1 MKRLKLC
8 LLIIILTLNP
18 SFGQS
23 EAGAIFLLIAPGARA
38 GGMGEAQVAVANDA
52 YASYWNPAGLG
63 FLDGQELALMHVN
76 WLPGLADDLYYEFLG
91 FRKKYPTLGT
101 IGGHLI
107 FLNLG
112 EQIRTS
118 ETGDEL
124 GTFTS
129 YMTAF
134 ALSYSALISPTQS
147 FGINTKVS
155 YQHLVEIGAGSEKGK
170 GTSTDFGFDVGY
182 LHKEWILPNLTMG
195 FNLSNL
201 GPKVS
206 FIDPDQA
213 DPQPTNLS
221 FGFNYA
227 LIKSDFNNINVVYD
241 VDKLLVSSYPDMD
254 WDGDGR
260 IGNYDEDGNYSPG
273 NDYNINGK
281 IEIAHT
287 DPLYLALFTSWI
299 NDWILGGDI
308 DYGSSSPGNGDG
320 IIGGYEWVDADG
332 DGKKDIGKWFD
343 SDSNGVVDPGE
354 NEMVQTEGNPG
365 DEDWGIYNEYGIKE
379 KGNAK
384 DRKLSN
390 ETDRLVHN
398 LGIEYWYGEYF
409 AIRSGFY
416 YDKTGKISNPTF
428 GIGLRF
434 AGYGFD
440 FGYTYGDQGHPLT
453 NTMRFS
459 LNMEF

>member
-1 MKRLKLC
+1 MKRLGTVLC
-8 LLIIILTLNP
+8 IYIIFST
-18 SFGQS
+18 SVFAQS

-38 GGMGEAQVAVANDA
+38 GGMGEAQVAVADDA

-63 FLDGQELALMHVN
+63 FLDGTELAMMHVN
-76 WLPGLADDLYYEFLG
+76 WLPGLADDLYYEFLA
-91 FRKKYPTLGT
+91 FRRHYPTLGT
-101 IGGHLI
+101 IGGHII

-118 ETGDEL
+118 EIGEEL

-129 YMTAF
+129 YMTA
-134 ALSYSALISPTQS
+134 LSMSYSALISQDKS
-147 FGINTKVS
+147 FGLNAKIS

-182 LHKEWILPNLTMG
+182 MRKNWLLNDLTLGIMV
-195 FNLSNL
+195 SNI

-221 FGFNYA
+221 LGINYA
-227 LIKSDFNNINVVYD
+227 IVNTEYNKLNIVYD
-241 VDKLLVSSYPDMD
+241 VDKLLVASYPDMD
-254 WDGDGR
+254 WDDNGY
-260 IGNYDEDGNYSPG
+260 IGGYDEDGNKSPG
-273 NDYNINGK
+273 NDYNKEGK

-287 DPLYLALFTSWI
+287 DPIYLALFTSWVD
-299 NDWILGGDI
+299 DWFLGGDI
-308 DYGSSSPGNGDG
+308 DRVISGEYGDKV
-320 IIGGYEWVDADG
+320 IGGWTWDDSFDANDN
-332 DGKKDIGKWFD
+332 GKP
-343 SDSNGVVDPGE
+343 DPE
-354 NEMVQTEGNPG
+354 EMEKTINSNPG
-365 DEDWGIYNEYGIKE
+365 DSDWGIYNEWGQKE
-379 KGNAK
+379 VGSNN
-384 DRKLSN
+384 DRSLSN
-390 ETDRLVHN
+390 ELDKLVHN
-398 LGIEYWYGEYF
+398 SGIEYWYGKYF
-409 AIRSGFY
+409 AIRSGYY

-440 FGYTYGDQGHPLT
+440 FGYTYGEPGHPLT

>member
-1 MKRLKLC
+1 MKRLGVVLSIMIALYNP
-8 LLIIILTLNP
+8 LL
-18 SFGQS
+18 SQS

-63 FLDGQELALMHVN
+63 FLEGSELALMHVN
-76 WLPGLADDLYYEFLG
+76 WLPGLADDLYYEFFA
-91 FRKKYPTLGT
+91 FRKRYPTLGT
-101 IGGHLI
+101 LGGHLI

-134 ALSYSALISPTQS
+134 SLSYSALISRTQS

-170 GTSTDFGFDVGY
+170 GTSIDFGFDLGY
-182 LHKEWILPNLTMG
+182 MHKEWLFPNLTLG
-195 FNLSNL
+195 LNLSNL

-221 FGFNYA
+221 IGINYA
-227 LIKSDFNNINVVYD
+227 LVNSPFNKLNFVYD
-241 VDKLLVSSYPDMD
+241 IDKLLVSSYPDMD
-254 WDGDGR
+254 WNEDGY
-260 IGNYDEDGNYSPG
+260 IGGFDEDGNLSPG
-273 NDYNINGK
+273 NDYNSDGK

-287 DPLYLALFTSWI
+287 DPIYKALFTSWV

-320 IIGGYEWVDADG
+320 IIGGYDWTDG
-332 DGKKDIGKWFD
+332 NDDGKIDGTKWYD
-343 SDSNGVVDPGE
+343 ANNNSTVDPGE
-354 NEMVQTEGNPG
+354 GEMVATEGSPG
-365 DEDWGIYNEYGIKE
+365 DEDWGIYNQYGIKE

-384 DRKLSN
+384 DRKISN
-390 ETDRLVHN
+390 ELDRLVHN
-398 LGIEYWYGEYF
+398 IGMEYWYGEYF

-434 AGYGFD
+434 SGYGFD
-440 FGYTYGDQGHPLT
+440 FGYTYGETGHPLT

>member
-1 MKRLKLC
+1 MKRLGIVLC
-8 LLIIILTLNP
+8 LYIIFSTSI
-18 SFGQS
+18 FAQS

-38 GGMGEAQVAVANDA
+38 GGMGEAQVAVADDA

-63 FLDGQELALMHVN
+63 FLDGTELAMMHVN
-76 WLPGLADDLYYEFLG
+76 WLPGLADDLYYEFLA
-91 FRKKYPTLGT
+91 FRRHYPTLGT
-101 IGGHLI
+101 IGGHII

-118 ETGDEL
+118 EIGEEL

-129 YMTAF
+129 YMTA
-134 ALSYSALISPTQS
+134 LSMSYSALISQDKS
-147 FGINTKVS
+147 FGLNAKIS

-182 LHKEWILPNLTMG
+182 MRKNWLLNDLTLGIMV
-195 FNLSNL
+195 SNI

-221 FGFNYA
+221 LGINYA
-227 LIKSDFNNINVVYD
+227 IVNTEYNKLNIVYD
-241 VDKLLVSSYPDMD
+241 VDKLLVASYPDMD
-254 WDGDGR
+254 WDDNGY
-260 IGNYDEDGNYSPG
+260 IGGYDEDGNKSPG
-273 NDYNINGK
+273 NDYNKEGK
-281 IEIAHT
+281 TEIAHT
-287 DPLYLALFTSWI
+287 DPIYLALFTSWVD
-299 NDWILGGDI
+299 DWFLGGDI
-308 DYGSSSPGNGDG
+308 DRVISGEYGDKV
-320 IIGGYEWVDADG
+320 IGGWTWDDSFDANDN
-332 DGKKDIGKWFD
+332 GKP
-343 SDSNGVVDPGE
+343 DPE
-354 NEMVQTEGNPG
+354 EMEKTINSNPG
-365 DEDWGIYNEYGIKE
+365 DSDWGIYNEWGQKE
-379 KGNAK
+379 VGSNN
-384 DRKLSN
+384 DRSLSN
-390 ETDRLVHN
+390 ELDKLVHN
-398 LGIEYWYGEYF
+398 SGIEYWYGKYF
-409 AIRSGFY
+409 AIRSGYY

-440 FGYTYGDQGHPLT
+440 FGYTYGEPGHPLT

>member
-1 MKRLKLC
+1 MKRLGIVLSVM
-8 LLIIILTLNP
+8 IVLNYP
-18 SFGQS
+18 VLAQS

-38 GGMGEAQVAVANDA
+38 GGMGEAQTAVANDA

-63 FLDGQELALMHVN
+63 FLEGKELALMHVN
-76 WLPGLADDLYYEFLG
+76 WLPGLADDLYYEFFA

-101 IGGHLI
+101 LGGHLI

-134 ALSYSALISPTQS
+134 SLSYSALISRTQS
-147 FGINTKVS
+147 FGINSKIS
-155 YQHLVEIGAGSEKGK
+155 YQHLVEIGAGAEKGK
-170 GTSTDFGFDVGY
+170 GTSIDFGFDLGY
-182 LHKEWILPNLTMG
+182 MHKEWLSPNLTLG
-195 FNLSNL
+195 LNLSNL

-221 FGFNYA
+221 IGFNYA
-227 LIKSDFNNINVVYD
+227 VINSEFNKLNVVYD

-254 WDGDGR
+254 WDGDGY
-260 IGNYDEDGNYSPG
+260 IGGFDEDGNQSAY
-273 NDYNINGK
+273 NDYNSDGQ

-287 DPLYLALFTSWI
+287 DPIYKAIFTSWA

-320 IIGGYEWVDADG
+320 IIGGYDWVDGNG
-332 DGKKDIGKWFD
+332 DGKIDGTKWY
-343 SDSNGVVDPGE
+343 DSNGNESLDPGE
-354 NEMVQTEGNPG
+354 GEMIASEGEPG
-365 DEDWGIYNEYGIKE
+365 DEGWGKYNEYGIKE

-384 DRKLSN
+384 DRKLSD
-390 ETDRLVHN
+390 ELDRLVHN
-398 LGIEYWYGEYF
+398 IGMEYWYGQYF
-409 AIRSGFY
+409 AIRSGFI

-434 AGYGFD
+434 SGYGFD
-440 FGYTYGDQGHPLT
+440 FGYTYGETGHPLT

>member
-1 MKRLKLC
+1 MKRLGIVLC
-8 LLIIILTLNP
+8 LYIIFSTSI
-18 SFGQS
+18 FAQS

-38 GGMGEAQVAVANDA
+38 GGMGEAQVAVADDA

-63 FLDGQELALMHVN
+63 FLDGSELAMMHVN
-76 WLPGLADDLYYEFLG
+76 WLPGLADDLYYEFLA
-91 FRKKYPTLGT
+91 FRRHYPTLGT
-101 IGGHLI
+101 IGGHII

-118 ETGDEL
+118 EIGEEL

-129 YMTAF
+129 YMTA
-134 ALSYSALISPTQS
+134 LSMSYSALISQDKS
-147 FGINTKVS
+147 FGLNAKIS
-155 YQHLVEIGAGSEKGK
+155 YQHLVEIGAGSEQGK

-182 LHKEWILPNLTMG
+182 MRKNWLLNDLTLGIMV
-195 FNLSNL
+195 SNI

-221 FGFNYA
+221 LGINYA
-227 LIKSDFNNINVVYD
+227 IVNTEYNKLNIVYD
-241 VDKLLVSSYPDMD
+241 VDKLLVASYPDMD
-254 WDGDGR
+254 WDDNGY
-260 IGNYDEDGNYSPG
+260 IGGYDEDGNKSPG
-273 NDYNINGK
+273 NDYNKEGK

-287 DPLYLALFTSWI
+287 DPIYLALFTSWVD
-299 NDWILGGDI
+299 DWFLGGDI
-308 DYGSSSPGNGDG
+308 DRVISGEYGDKV
-320 IIGGYEWVDADG
+320 IGGWTWDDSFDANDN
-332 DGKKDIGKWFD
+332 GKP
-343 SDSNGVVDPGE
+343 DPE
-354 NEMVQTEGNPG
+354 EMEKTINSNPG
-365 DEDWGIYNEYGIKE
+365 DSDWGIYNEWGQKE
-379 KGNAK
+379 VGSNN
-384 DRKLSN
+384 DRSLSN
-390 ETDRLVHN
+390 ELDKLVHN
-398 LGIEYWYGEYF
+398 SGIEYWYGKYF
-409 AIRSGFY
+409 AIRSGYY

-440 FGYTYGDQGHPLT
+440 FGYTYGEPGHPLT

>member
-1 MKRLKLC
+1 MKRIVMALFIFLVPYS
-8 LLIIILTLNP
+8 TV
-18 SFGQS
+18 FAQS

-63 FLDGQELALMHVN
+63 FLEGQELAMMHVN
-76 WLPGLADDLYYEFLG
+76 WLPGLADDLYYEFLA

-101 IGGHLI
+101 LGGHLI

-129 YMTAF
+129 YMTAMS
-134 ALSYSALISPTQS
+134 LSYSALISPTQS
-147 FGINTKVS
+147 FGINSKIS
-155 YQHLVEIGAGSEKGK
+155 YQHLVEIGAGSEKGS
-170 GTSTDFGFDVGY
+170 GTSIDFGFDLGY
-182 LHKEWILPNLTMG
+182 LHKEWLLPNLTFG
-195 FNLSNL
+195 LNLSNL

-213 DPQPTNLS
+213 DPQPTNLTL
-221 FGFNYA
+221 GFNYA
-227 LIKSDFNNINVVYD
+227 LINGEYNKFNIVYD

-254 WDGDGR
+254 WNGDGR
-260 IGNYDEDGNYSPG
+260 IGGYDEYGNESPG
-273 NDYNINGK
+273 NDYNSDGK
-281 IEIAHT
+281 LEIAHT
-287 DPLYLALFTSWI
+287 DPIYIALFTSWV
-299 NDWILGGDI
+299 NDWLLGGDI
-308 DYGSSSPGNGDG
+308 DYGFSGPGNGDG
-320 IIGGYEWVDADG
+320 IIGGYNWIDADE
-332 DGKKDIGKWFD
+332 DGNIDGGKWFD
-343 SDSNGVVDPGE
+343 ADSNGIVDPGE
-354 NEMVQTEGNPG
+354 NEMVSTEGEPG
-365 DEDWGIYNEYGIKE
+365 DTGWGDYNEYGVKE
-379 KGNAK
+379 VGNAK
-384 DRKLSN
+384 SRSISN
-390 ETDRLVHN
+390 ELDRLVHN
-398 LGIEYWYGEYF
+398 IGMEYWYGKYF
-409 AIRSGFY
+409 AIRTGFY

-440 FGYTYGDQGHPLT
+440 FGYTYGEQGHPLT

>member
-1 MKRLKLC
+1 MKRLGVVLSIMIALYNP
-8 LLIIILTLNP
+8 LL
-18 SFGQS
+18 SQS

-63 FLDGQELALMHVN
+63 FLEGSELALMHVN
-76 WLPGLADDLYYEFLG
+76 WLPGLADDLYYEFFA
-91 FRKKYPTLGT
+91 FRKRYPTLGT
-101 IGGHLI
+101 LGGHLI

-134 ALSYSALISPTQS
+134 SLSYSALISRTQS

-170 GTSTDFGFDVGY
+170 GTSIDFGFDLGY
-182 LHKEWILPNLTMG
+182 MHKEWLFPNLTLG
-195 FNLSNL
+195 LNLSNL

-221 FGFNYA
+221 IGINYA
-227 LIKSDFNNINVVYD
+227 LVNSPFNKLNFVYD
-241 VDKLLVSSYPDMD
+241 IDKLLVSSYPDMD
-254 WDGDGR
+254 WNEDGY
-260 IGNYDEDGNYSPG
+260 IGGFDEDGNLSPG
-273 NDYNINGK
+273 NDYNSDGK

-287 DPLYLALFTSWI
+287 DPIYKALFTSWV

-320 IIGGYEWVDADG
+320 IIGGYDWTDG
-332 DGKKDIGKWFD
+332 NDDGKIDGTKWYD
-343 SDSNGVVDPGE
+343 ANNNSTVDPGE
-354 NEMVQTEGNPG
+354 GEMVATKAPLEMKIGVYIINMVL
-365 DEDWGIYNEYGIKE
+365 
-379 KGNAK
+379 
-384 DRKLSN
+384 RKKAML
-390 ETDRLVHN
+390 
-398 LGIEYWYGEYF
+398 
-409 AIRSGFY
+409 
-416 YDKTGKISNPTF
+416 KTVKYQMN
-428 GIGLRF
+428 
-434 AGYGFD
+434 
-440 FGYTYGDQGHPLT
+440 
-453 NTMRFS
+453 
-459 LNMEF
+459 

>member
-1 MKRLKLC
+1 MKRLGTVLC
-8 LLIIILTLNP
+8 LYIIFST
-18 SFGQS
+18 SVFAQS

-38 GGMGEAQVAVANDA
+38 GGMGEAQVAVADDA

-63 FLDGQELALMHVN
+63 FLDGSELAMMHVN
-76 WLPGLADDLYYEFLG
+76 WLPGLADDLYYEFLA
-91 FRKKYPTLGT
+91 FRRHYPTLGT
-101 IGGHLI
+101 IGGHII

-118 ETGDEL
+118 EIGEEL

-129 YMTAF
+129 YMTA
-134 ALSYSALISPTQS
+134 LSMSYSALISPDKS
-147 FGINTKVS
+147 FGLNAKIS

-182 LHKEWILPNLTMG
+182 MQKNWLLNDLTLGIMV
-195 FNLSNL
+195 SNI

-221 FGFNYA
+221 LGINYA
-227 LIKSDFNNINVVYD
+227 IVNTEYNKLNIVCD
-241 VDKLLVSSYPDMD
+241 VDKLLVASYPDMD
-254 WDGDGR
+254 WDDNGY
-260 IGNYDEDGNYSPG
+260 IGGYDEDGNKSPG
-273 NDYNINGK
+273 NDYNKEGK

-287 DPLYLALFTSWI
+287 DPIYLALFTSWVD
-299 NDWILGGDI
+299 DWFLGGDI
-308 DYGSSSPGNGDG
+308 DRVISGEYGDKV
-320 IIGGYEWVDADG
+320 IGGWTWDDSFDANDN
-332 DGKKDIGKWFD
+332 GKP
-343 SDSNGVVDPGE
+343 DPE
-354 NEMVQTEGNPG
+354 EMEKTINSNPG
-365 DEDWGIYNEYGIKE
+365 DSDWGIYNEWGQKE
-379 KGNAK
+379 VGSNN
-384 DRKLSN
+384 DRSLSN
-390 ETDRLVHN
+390 ELDKLVHN
-398 LGIEYWYGEYF
+398 SGIEYWYGKYF
-409 AIRSGFY
+409 AIRSGYY

-440 FGYTYGDQGHPLT
+440 FGYTYGEPGHPLT

>member
-1 MKRLKLC
+1 MKRLGLA
-8 LLIIILTLNP
+8 LSLMIVSVYPVTA
-18 SFGQS
+18 QS

-38 GGMGEAQVAVANDA
+38 GGMGEAQTAVANDA

-63 FLDGQELALMHVN
+63 FLDGRELALMHVN
-76 WLPGLADDLYYEFLG
+76 WLPGLADDLYYEFLAY
-91 FRKKYPTLGT
+91 RKRYPTLGT
-101 IGGHLI
+101 VGGHLI

-134 ALSYSALISPTQS
+134 TLSYSALISKTQS
-147 FGINTKVS
+147 FGINAKVS

-170 GTSTDFGFDVGY
+170 GTSTDFGFDLGY
-182 LHKEWILPNLTMG
+182 MHKEWILPNLTLG

-221 FGFNYA
+221 IGINYA
-227 LIKSDFNNINVVYD
+227 LVNGEFNKLNIVYD

-254 WDGDGR
+254 WDGDGY
-260 IGNYDEDGNYSPG
+260 IGGYDEDGNLSPG
-273 NDYNINGK
+273 NDYNSDGK
-281 IEIAHT
+281 MEIAHT
-287 DPLYLALFTSWI
+287 DPIYLALFTSWV
-299 NDWILGGDI
+299 NDWLLGGDI
-308 DYGSSSPGNGDG
+308 DYGSNSPGNGDG
-320 IIGGYEWVDADG
+320 IIGGYDWVDADG
-332 DGKKDIGKWFD
+332 DGNVDGGKWFD
-343 SDSNGVVDPGE
+343 PDSNGQVDPGE
-354 NEMVQTEGNPG
+354 NEMVPTSGAPG
-365 DEDWGIYNEYGIKE
+365 EAGWGHYNEYGIKE
-379 KGNAK
+379 VGNAK
-384 DRKLSN
+384 DRTISN
-390 ETDRLVHN
+390 ELDRLVHN
-398 LGIEYWYGEYF
+398 FGLEYWYGKYF

-434 AGYGFD
+434 SGYGFD
-440 FGYTYGDQGHPLT
+440 FGYTYGEQGHPLT

-459 LNMEF
+459 LNIEY

>member
-1 MKRLKLC
+1 MKRLGVVLSIMIALYNP
-8 LLIIILTLNP
+8 LL
-18 SFGQS
+18 SQS

-63 FLDGQELALMHVN
+63 FLEGSELALMHVN
-76 WLPGLADDLYYEFLG
+76 WLPGLADDLYYEFFA
-91 FRKKYPTLGT
+91 FRKRYPTLGT
-101 IGGHLI
+101 LGGHLI

-134 ALSYSALISPTQS
+134 SLSYSALISRTQS

-170 GTSTDFGFDVGY
+170 GTSIDFGFDLGY
-182 LHKEWILPNLTMG
+182 MHKEWLFPNLTLG
-195 FNLSNL
+195 LNLSNL

-221 FGFNYA
+221 IGINYSLVNSPFNK
-227 LIKSDFNNINVVYD
+227 LNFVYD
-241 VDKLLVSSYPDMD
+241 IDKLLVSSYPDMD
-254 WDGDGR
+254 WNEDGY
-260 IGNYDEDGNYSPG
+260 IGGFDEDGNLSPG
-273 NDYNINGK
+273 NDYNSDGK

-287 DPLYLALFTSWI
+287 DPIYKALFTSWV

-320 IIGGYEWVDADG
+320 IIGGYDWTDG
-332 DGKKDIGKWFD
+332 NDDGKIDGTKWYD
-343 SDSNGVVDPGE
+343 ANNNSTVDPGE
-354 NEMVQTEGNPG
+354 GEMVATEGSPG
-365 DEDWGIYNEYGIKE
+365 DEDWGIYNQYGIKE

-384 DRKLSN
+384 DRKISN
-390 ETDRLVHN
+390 ELDRLVHN
-398 LGIEYWYGEYF
+398 IGMEYWYGEYF

-434 AGYGFD
+434 SGYGFD
-440 FGYTYGDQGHPLT
+440 FGYTYGETGHPLT

>member
-1 MKRLKLC
+1 MKRLKFC
-8 LLIIILTLNP
+8 LLTIILTLNP

-170 GTSTDFGFDVGY
+170 GTSTDFGFDIGY

-221 FGFNYA
+221 FGLNYA

-308 DYGSSSPGNGDG
+308 DYGSLSPGNGDG
-320 IIGGYEWVDADG
+320 IIGGYKWVDADG

>member
-1 MKRLKLC
+1 MKRLGTVLC
-8 LLIIILTLNP
+8 LYIIFSTSI
-18 SFGQS
+18 FAQS

-38 GGMGEAQVAVANDA
+38 GGMGEAQVAVADDA

-63 FLDGQELALMHVN
+63 FLDGTELAMMHVN
-76 WLPGLADDLYYEFLG
+76 WLPGLADDLYYEFLA
-91 FRKKYPTLGT
+91 FRRHYPTLGT
-101 IGGHLI
+101 IGGHII

-118 ETGDEL
+118 EIGEEL

-129 YMTAF
+129 YMTA
-134 ALSYSALISPTQS
+134 LSMSYSALISQDKS
-147 FGINTKVS
+147 FGLNAKIS
-155 YQHLVEIGAGSEKGK
+155 YQHLVEIGAGSEQGK

-182 LHKEWILPNLTMG
+182 MRKNWLLNDLTLGIMV
-195 FNLSNL
+195 SNI

-221 FGFNYA
+221 LGINYA
-227 LIKSDFNNINVVYD
+227 IVNTEYNKLNIVYD
-241 VDKLLVSSYPDMD
+241 VDKLLVASYPDMD
-254 WDGDGR
+254 WDDNGY
-260 IGNYDEDGNYSPG
+260 IGGYDEDGNKSPG
-273 NDYNINGK
+273 NDYNKEGK

-287 DPLYLALFTSWI
+287 DPIYLALFTSWVD
-299 NDWILGGDI
+299 DWFLGGDI
-308 DYGSSSPGNGDG
+308 DRVISGEYGDKV
-320 IIGGYEWVDADG
+320 IGGWTWDDSFDANDN
-332 DGKKDIGKWFD
+332 GKP
-343 SDSNGVVDPGE
+343 DPE
-354 NEMVQTEGNPG
+354 EMEKTINSNPG
-365 DEDWGIYNEYGIKE
+365 DSDWGIYNEWGQKE
-379 KGNAK
+379 VGSNN
-384 DRKLSN
+384 DRSLSN
-390 ETDRLVHN
+390 ELDKLVHN
-398 LGIEYWYGEYF
+398 SGIEYWYGKYF
-409 AIRSGFY
+409 AIRSGYY

-440 FGYTYGDQGHPLT
+440 FGYTYGEPGHPLT

>member
-1 MKRLKLC
+1 MKRLGIVLC
-8 LLIIILTLNP
+8 LYIIFSTSI
-18 SFGQS
+18 FAQS

-38 GGMGEAQVAVANDA
+38 GGMSEAQVAVADDA

-63 FLDGQELALMHVN
+63 FLDGTELAMMHVN
-76 WLPGLADDLYYEFLG
+76 WLPGLADDLYYEFLA
-91 FRKKYPTLGT
+91 FRRHYPTLGT
-101 IGGHLI
+101 IGGHII

-118 ETGDEL
+118 EIGEEL

-129 YMTAF
+129 YMTA
-134 ALSYSALISPTQS
+134 LSMSYSALISQDKS
-147 FGINTKVS
+147 FGLNAKIS

-182 LHKEWILPNLTMG
+182 MRKNWLLNDLTLGIMV
-195 FNLSNL
+195 SNI

-221 FGFNYA
+221 LGINYA
-227 LIKSDFNNINVVYD
+227 IVNTEYNKLNIVYD
-241 VDKLLVSSYPDMD
+241 VDKLLVASYPDMD
-254 WDGDGR
+254 WDDNGY
-260 IGNYDEDGNYSPG
+260 IGGYDEDGNKSPG
-273 NDYNINGK
+273 NDYNKEGK
-281 IEIAHT
+281 TEIAHT
-287 DPLYLALFTSWI
+287 DPIYLALFTSWVD
-299 NDWILGGDI
+299 DWFLGGDI
-308 DYGSSSPGNGDG
+308 DRVISGEYGDKV
-320 IIGGYEWVDADG
+320 IGGWTWDDSFDANDN
-332 DGKKDIGKWFD
+332 GKP
-343 SDSNGVVDPGE
+343 DPE
-354 NEMVQTEGNPG
+354 EMEKTINSNPG
-365 DEDWGIYNEYGIKE
+365 DSDWGIYNEWGQKE
-379 KGNAK
+379 VGSNN
-384 DRKLSN
+384 DRSLSN
-390 ETDRLVHN
+390 ELDKLVHN
-398 LGIEYWYGEYF
+398 SGIEYWYGKYF
-409 AIRSGFY
+409 AIRSGYY

-440 FGYTYGDQGHPLT
+440 FGYTYGEPGHPLT